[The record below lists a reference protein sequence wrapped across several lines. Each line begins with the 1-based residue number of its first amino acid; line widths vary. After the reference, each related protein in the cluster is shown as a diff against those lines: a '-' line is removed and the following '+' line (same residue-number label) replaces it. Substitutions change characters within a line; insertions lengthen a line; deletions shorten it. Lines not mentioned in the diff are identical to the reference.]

1 VHLEGGFSRGDGGS
15 IFWVKSTRMLHFE
28 MKFLRLESK
37 DSVGIDSGEVLFAGW
52 EARCSGKGAISIK
65 CKLKVIEREG

>member
-1 VHLEGGFSRGDGGS
+1 
-15 IFWVKSTRMLHFE
+15 MLHFE

-37 DSVGIDSGEVLFAGW
+37 DLVEIDSGEVLFAGW
-52 EARCSGKGAISIK
+52 EASCSGKGAISIK

>member
-1 VHLEGGFSRGDGGS
+1 
-15 IFWVKSTRMLHFE
+15 MLHFE

>member
-1 VHLEGGFSRGDGGS
+1 VGTAVRFFG
-15 IFWVKSTRMLHFE
+15 STRTLHFE

-37 DSVGIDSGEVLFAGW
+37 DSVEIDSGEVLFAGW
-52 EARCSGKGAISIK
+52 EASCSGKGAISIK